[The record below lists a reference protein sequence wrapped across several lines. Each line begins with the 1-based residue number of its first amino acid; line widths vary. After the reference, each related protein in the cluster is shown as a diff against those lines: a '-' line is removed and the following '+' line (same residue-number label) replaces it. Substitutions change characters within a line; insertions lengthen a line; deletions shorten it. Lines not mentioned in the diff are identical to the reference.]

1 VAVRRRRKRWPFIT
15 GIIVLVIV
23 ILLAV
28 ADRVANAI
36 TENAM
41 ASQFQTSVGL
51 SGKPNVTIQ
60 GFPFLTQLAA
70 KDFGTVNI
78 SASNESVNQTSGVLE
93 IASLTATLH
102 GMHIHSFTSKSA
114 TVDSLEVNALITFT
128 ALGNAGGI
136 PQGVTLTNAGQN
148 EIKAT
153 IDLGGVISGSATAK
167 VTQVG
172 SNQINVHLI
181 DAGGIPADALGS
193 LSNFSVSIP
202 KLPAG
207 VSIQSVSVTQQGL
220 RVIIAGHNTNLSQ

>member
-1 VAVRRRRKRWPFIT
+1 VVARRRRKRWPFIT

-41 ASQFQTSVGL
+41 ATQLQSSVGL

-60 GFPFLTQLAA
+60 GFPFLNQLAA

-78 SASNESVNQTSGVLE
+78 SASNETVNQTNGVLQ
-93 IASLTATLH
+93 IASLTGTLH

-114 TVDSLEVNALITFT
+114 TVDSLEVDALVTFT

-136 PQGVTLTNAGQN
+136 PQGITITAGSGNQV
-148 EIKAT
+148 KAAV
-153 IDLGGVISGSATAK
+153 DLGIISGTATAT

-172 SNQINVHLI
+172 SNQINVHVI
-181 DAGGIPADALGS
+181 DAGGIPTDALGP
-193 LSNFSVSIP
+193 LSNFTVSIP

-220 RVIIAGHNTNLSQ
+220 RIVITGHNTNLSQ